1 MLLWLCGCFTHIC
14 IYTYFIYI
22 YICNKIHYIS
32 LAMIFISEFRL
43 LSSNTFFYLFLLCF
57 ESLKCEFIRSCVIFS
72 YHALSSAAAIIVF
85 TLYIVSINSFLL
97 AIYKDDEN
105 DALNFELDLDLYK
118 FFFHLLG
125 CFFVFGFCFFFVVY
139 LYTFFCFC

>member
-1 MLLWLCGCFTHIC
+1 MHIHLF
-14 IYTYFIYI
+14 YIYI

-32 LAMIFISEFRL
+32 LAMIFFSEFRL

-57 ESLKCEFIRSCVIFS
+57 ESLKCEFIRSCVIFF
-72 YHALSSAAAIIVF
+72 YHALSSAAAAIIVF
-85 TLYIVSINSFLL
+85 TLYIVCINSFLL
-97 AIYKDDEN
+97 AIYIYKDDEN

-125 CFFVFGFCFFFVVY
+125 CFFVFGFFFCCISIYGFCFLFFVERAVN
-139 LYTFFCFC
+139 